1 MIETVKA
8 QVIVEVDDK
17 SLKQS
22 EKELKR
28 MEDPISIKMYA
39 DLAKLRQELK
49 LVRQQIAIAEKD

>member
-28 MEDPISIKMYA
+28 MQDPMALKMYA
-39 DLAKLRQELK
+39 D
-49 LVRQQIAIAEKD
+49 I